1 METTWTVAY
10 RKPRANCFRRIDGV
24 ALSWDAATELALDVS
39 QAMPGYQVYY
49 VPTAES
55 DALRSDEDAFNILVD
70 SGRRVKIKEGGV
82 LPEGV
87 VVEGVVAPP
96 KPERPLGKNQAM
108 ALKTLK
114 ERNNGVWSPG
124 CGWTWSNL
132 STTVRLLDSLVRR
145 GLVTKTE
152 GTNRTGRTYPIYRV
166 VAEEKVAT
174 TLIDTGIK
182 RTRKDEALRNGT
194 SNDPTVEIV
203 LPARF
208 AEFIAGTNLIQNPE
222 TDGDPYTDEV
232 IAAWTGAEV
241 RRGQTVLTLP
251 ADARGENVL
260 NWLYE
265 YAYAISFSGGDFDRS
280 EKDAAMTVRNRVST
294 AKYQIYKINH

>member
-1 METTWTVAY
+1 MSVTWTVAY
-10 RKPRANCFRRIDGV
+10 RLRRANRFLRIDGV
-24 ALSWDAATELALDVS
+24 ALHWDEATELALEVS
-39 QAMPGYQVYY
+39 EALGSRYEVYY
-49 VPTAES
+49 VPTLASES
-55 DALRSDEDAFNILVD
+55 EQVFEDRGNILVD

-87 VVEGVVAPP
+87 VAPKVVVTP
-96 KPERPLGKNQAM
+96 
-108 ALKTLK
+108 
-114 ERNNGVWSPG
+114 
-124 CGWTWSNL
+124 
-132 STTVRLLDSLVRR
+132 DS
-145 GLVTKTE
+145 
-152 GTNRTGRTYPIYRV
+152 
-166 VAEEKVAT
+166 AT
-174 TLIDTGIK
+174 TMIDTGIK

-232 IAAWTGAEV
+232 IAAWTTAGV

-251 ADARGENVL
+251 ADARGVNVL

-265 YAYAISFSGGDFDRS
+265 YAYTISFGAGWFDRG
-280 EKDAAMTVRNRVST
+280 EKNAATEVRNRVSN
-294 AKYQIYKINH
+294 AKYAIYKVTH